1 MPFGMCNA
9 SATFQRCMRALFS
22 DLIESALEVFMDD
35 FSLFGESFQECLD
48 NLELVLVRCQE
59 SNLVLNWE
67 KCHFMVKEEI
77 VLAHRI
83 SKKGLEVDQ
92 AKVEVIEKLP
102 PPTNIKDC
110 LKAFET
116 LKTALAT
123 TPIIIAPDLRR
134 DRVFHSIY
142 YASKTLNEA
151 QLNYT
156 TTEKELLDVVFAFDN
171 HEARH
176 QIPMCRIVLS

>member
-1 MPFGMCNA
+1 CNA
-9 SATFQRCMRALFS
+9 SATFQRCMMTLFS

-35 FSLFGESFQECLD
+35 FSVFGESFQECLD
-48 NLELVLVRCQE
+48 NLELVLIRCQE
-59 SNLVLNWE
+59 SNLVLNWK
-67 KCHFMVKEEI
+67 KCHFMVNEEI

-83 SKKGLEVDQ
+83 SKKGLEV
-92 AKVEVIEKLP
+92 EVIEKLP
-102 PPTNIKDC
+102 PATNIKGIRSF
-110 LKAFET
+110 LGHAGFSR
-116 LKTALAT
+116 
-123 TPIIIAPDLRR
+123 RR

-142 YASKTLNEA
+142 YASRTLNEA

-156 TTEKELLDVVFAFDN
+156 TTEKELLAVVFAFDN